1 MMWSDHSRRG
11 IAIAVLHGLAVRLA
25 PAPQLG
31 DDGLQRKCLEQEL
44 AQEVAAR
51 GEALIERARKT
62 RSAFRY
68 DDMLLPMA
76 APDQVLVRLKVD
88 HTGFA
93 TLNNAKF
100 GGQFVGR
107 VANTSAILH
116 FSRQKQASTSA
127 AKTWVPTEG
136 SREPVEEGELAAAA
150 IDQLIQDQLDGQEA
164 KLQILEETKMNE
176 ALNGFVDTPAPQAVA
191 EAVARPLVR
200 ARTQAQCI
208 QCIYCK
214 HCIHCIQC
222 LHCI

>member
-1 MMWSDHSRRG
+1 MLNEAPELQDDMDEG
-11 IAIAVLHGLAVRLA
+11 DGADNATAVR
-25 PAPQLG
+25 
-31 DDGLQRKCLEQEL
+31 DCL
-44 AQEVAAR
+44 AAR
-51 GEALIERARKT
+51 VEALVERARKT

-176 ALNGFVDTPAPQAVA
+176 ALNGFVDKQDPQAFA
-191 EAVARPLVR
+191 EEVERTLVR
-200 ARTQAQCI
+200 EQKAQYKRGDATDPESI
-208 QCIYCK
+208 RA
-214 HCIHCIQC
+214 
-222 LHCI
+222 